1 MSVTNVYIAKG
12 TTTISGVVDEN
23 GVSFMDGS
31 QTITGGVN
39 LSGLTT
45 GLAYVLFG
53 PNFYGNIPA
62 SSPLRADV
70 DFTDGGA
77 NAPVFEY
84 GASGG
89 SVAFYAGGGSS
100 ACTRTKHIGK
110 GELTLMGGGTHASV
124 EQALGRLNIT
134 ADVIATSYRASGGE
148 SLIRYNSTAI
158 TNCLLSGG
166 NKSTIMRTITN
177 LDMAGGYLIV
187 QPDDA
192 GTNVPTC
199 ATARIYNG
207 VLDWRAGN
215 ITSNLYVFGKDAVVD
230 FSNITQN
237 VTVAALHLD
246 AAAYANPRNKWKGR
260 KFNTTFSSVTVYGHN
275 TDDSPT

>member
-100 ACTRTKHIGK
+100 ACTRTKHIGM
-110 GELTLMGGGTHASV
+110 GELTLMGGGTHTSV
-124 EQALGRLNIT
+124 EQSSGRLNIT

-158 TNCLLSGG
+158 TNGLFSGG
-166 NKSTIMRTITN
+166 NKSIIMRAITN
-177 LDMAGGYLIV
+177 IDMAGGYLLV

-199 ATARIYNG
+199 TTARVYNG
-207 VLDWRAGN
+207 VFDWRGGN
-215 ITSNLYVFGKDAVVD
+215 ITSLYAFGKDAVID
-230 FSNITQN
+230 MSNITQN
-237 VTVAALHLD
+237 VTVGTLYLD
-246 AAAYANPRNKWKGR
+246 AAARNNPRNKWKGR
-260 KFNTTFSSVTVYGHN
+260 RFNVTYSAVNMYGYK